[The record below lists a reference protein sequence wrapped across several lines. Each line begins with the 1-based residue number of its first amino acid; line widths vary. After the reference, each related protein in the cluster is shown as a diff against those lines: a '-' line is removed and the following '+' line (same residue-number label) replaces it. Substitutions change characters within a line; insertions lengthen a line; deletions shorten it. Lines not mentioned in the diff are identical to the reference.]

1 MSYALK
7 PAVILILLTK
17 PGNVLSSK
25 RSNMHG
31 KAPEPGQICFFAS
44 FFSSKERR
52 PLVIKKSDSR
62 HPDRR
67 RCPHQLPELYF
78 FPSRGTNVPGDKAM
92 HASPIPTPRK
102 TSSRFSLFRNLFPE
116 HCTFPSRGTNVPR
129 TRRCT
134 HRQYQFPEKQTPVS
148 VSSETCSQST
158 ALFRPGER
166 TFPGTRRCTHRQY
179 QFPENKLPFQ
189 PLPKSFP
196 RALHF
201 PVPGNERSQ
210 GQGDARIAVTGR
222 YKPSATR

>member
-78 FPSRGTNVPGDKAM
+78 FPSR
-92 HASPIPTPRK
+92 
-102 TSSRFSLFRNLFPE
+102 
-116 HCTFPSRGTNVPR
+116 
-129 TRRCT
+129 
-134 HRQYQFPEKQTPVS
+134 
-148 VSSETCSQST
+148 
-158 ALFRPGER
+158 ER
-166 TFPGTRRCTHRQY
+166 TFPGHAS
-179 QFPENKLPFQ
+179 
-189 PLPKSFP
+189 PLPAVIHRLPPGRRSARSWQCHPDAPWPAGDRP
-196 RALHF
+196 RLFRCGKHGASCTAGSG
-201 PVPGNERSQ
+201 PAPPPDENR
-210 GQGDARIAVTGR
+210 TGWAGIL
-222 YKPSATR
+222 PA